1 MNLFLD
7 RFETGFNRFTHLCA
21 ALVAIS
27 IALMAFLIPLN
38 LFMVKAQLGGIWWL
52 FEGVEYV
59 LYCGVFIGAP
69 WVLQKNA
76 HVKVDVLL
84 VNLPKTAALKLERL
98 IDLLGLV
105 ICGILCFYGT
115 RATHMEWIDGTLP
128 DKDLRIANW
137 IILSVFALSF
147 AMLSIEFL
155 LRMRRAK
162 SILPKEE
169 TAGSEAGL

>member
-1 MNLFLD
+1 MNSLLD
-7 RFETGFNRFTHLCA
+7 RFEIGFNRFTHICA
-21 ALVAIS
+21 ALVAVS
-27 IALMAFLIPLN
+27 IALMTFLIPLN

-59 LYCGVFIGAP
+59 LYMGVFIGAP

-84 VNLPKTAALKLERL
+84 VNLPKNAAVKLERF
-98 IDLLGLV
+98 IDFLGLV
-105 ICGILCFYGT
+105 ICGLLCFYGM
-115 RATHMEWIDGTLP
+115 RATHIEWIDGTLP

-137 IILSVFALSF
+137 LVLSVFALSF
-147 AMLSIEFL
+147 AMLTIEFL

-162 SILPKEE
+162 SVLSKED

>member
-1 MNLFLD
+1 MNALLD
-7 RFETGFNRFTHLCA
+7 RFEIGFNRFTHLCA
-21 ALVAIS
+21 ALVAVS
-27 IALMAFLIPLN
+27 IALIAFLIPLN
-38 LFMVKAQLGGIWWL
+38 LLMVKAQLGGIWWL

-59 LYCGVFIGAP
+59 LYFGVFIGAP

-84 VNLPKTAALKLERL
+84 VNLPKNAAVKLERF
-98 IDLLGLV
+98 IDFLGLL
-105 ICGILCFYGT
+105 ICGLLCFYGL

-137 IILSVFALSF
+137 AVLSVFALSF
-147 AMLSIEFL
+147 AMLTIEFL

-162 SILPKEE
+162 SILSKEE
-169 TAGSEAGL
+169 AAGSEAGL

>member
-1 MNLFLD
+1 MNSLLD
-7 RFETGFNRFTHLCA
+7 RFEIGFNRFTHICA
-21 ALVAIS
+21 ALVAVS

-59 LYCGVFIGAP
+59 LYMGVFIGAP

-84 VNLPKTAALKLERL
+84 VNLPNNAAVKLERF
-98 IDLLGLV
+98 IDFLGLV
-105 ICGILCFYGT
+105 ICGLLCFYGI
-115 RATHMEWIDGTLP
+115 RATHIEWIDGTLP

-137 IILSVFALSF
+137 LVLSVFALSF
-147 AMLSIEFL
+147 AMLTIEFL

-162 SILPKEE
+162 SVLSKED